1 MTSRTPILIV
11 DLFKDVVTDMNLV
24 LQPSLNV
31 SVRYHYGS
39 SIQILKKL
47 VQLNEGITTKQRFPL
62 IALFQP
68 FQEVIG
74 GDGYYAHVKIKKIV
88 IAMLSN
94 LTDDVPDRYN
104 KTFVPVLYP
113 IYYEFLNQIAQN
125 GYFVINDAGMIP
137 HTKIDIPGSPPPKNE
152 ADFNEFVDA
161 IEIND
166 LELTINEQI
175 NCK

>member
-1 MTSRTPILIV
+1 MARTPILIV
-11 DLFKDVVTDMNLV
+11 NTFADIVNKINTS
-24 LQPSLNV
+24 LQFGVP
-31 SVRYHYGS
+31 VRYHYGS

-68 FQEVIG
+68 FEETMG
-74 GDGYYAHVKIKKIV
+74 GNGYYTQLKIRKIV

-104 KTFVPVLYP
+104 KTFIPVLYP
-113 IYYEFLNQIAQN
+113 IYYEFLNQISLN
-125 GYFVINDAGMIP
+125 GNFIINDSGMIP
-137 HTKIDIPGSPPPKNE
+137 HTKMDVPGSPPPKDN
-152 ADFNEFVDA
+152 ANFNEYVDA
-161 IEIND
+161 IEINN
-166 LELTINEQI
+166 LELTFYEQI